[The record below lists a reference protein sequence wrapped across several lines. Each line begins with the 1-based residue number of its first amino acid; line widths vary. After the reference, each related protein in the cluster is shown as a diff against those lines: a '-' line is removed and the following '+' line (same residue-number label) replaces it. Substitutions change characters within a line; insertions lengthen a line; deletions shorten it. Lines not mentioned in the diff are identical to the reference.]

1 MIRREFRT
9 DLFSSG
15 TYIPYLLAFAFC
27 LPLKIAFGNI
37 VLLVFALHSAYQL
50 LHGRSSLSFDREVFT
65 SHWPVLLF
73 FLTLLIT
80 LCYSRNLQAGVDQI
94 VRLSYLFFVPLLF
107 SFLVVNRS
115 IRTQVQYAFVFG
127 NGAAF
132 IFNLLRAFVRSTHF
146 SNEGLVF
153 DASVSGGQPF
163 WYSIVQ
169 GGNYFFYDEFSYFM
183 HPTYAAMYFL
193 FGIVITLEAVVSTK
207 SRRLR
212 TIYISVLIVFLLA
225 IFLCSSRIVILC
237 TALLVGGLFVKTVLA
252 RRSRR
257 WILFG
262 GAFLV
267 LATFAI
273 TINPRFVGFQ
283 DSISLES
290 FHHTRLEAW
299 RSSIASLENHV
310 FWGAGIGDERD
321 ALMASHLARGYT
333 EGYEQRYNDHNEYF
347 HIMNIGGVLAIL
359 SYLLVLGIP
368 LGAAISNRDYV
379 QFAFIMSFAV
389 VCVVENL
396 LVRRAGILYLIF
408 FYCLFVPRARRV
420 KSLTT
425 PH

>member
-1 MIRREFRT
+1 
-9 DLFSSG
+9 
-15 TYIPYLLAFAFC
+15 
-27 LPLKIAFGNI
+27 
-37 VLLVFALHSAYQL
+37 
-50 LHGRSSLSFDREVFT
+50 
-65 SHWPVLLF
+65 
-73 FLTLLIT
+73 
-80 LCYSRNLQAGVDQI
+80 
-94 VRLSYLFFVPLLF
+94 
-107 SFLVVNRS
+107 
-115 IRTQVQYAFVFG
+115 
-127 NGAAF
+127 
-132 IFNLLRAFVRSTHF
+132 
-146 SNEGLVF
+146 LVF